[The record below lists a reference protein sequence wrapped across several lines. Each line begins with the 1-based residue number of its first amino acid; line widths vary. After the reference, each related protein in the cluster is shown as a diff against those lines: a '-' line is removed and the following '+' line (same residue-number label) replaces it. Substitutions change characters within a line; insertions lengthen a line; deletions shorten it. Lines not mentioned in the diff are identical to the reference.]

1 MHIISREVNG
11 MINISRLETRYTAT
25 TYYTDSKD
33 KVHTVTHKV
42 ALTDDAYDTEEQ
54 IAEELFIVLAGRK

>member
-1 MHIISREVNG
+1 

-42 ALTDDAYDTEEQ
+42 VLADDAYDTEEQ